1 MKVKLLALWLVL
13 LLGCVSNV
21 AGQTK
26 HILKGTYFESQLSGQ
41 DAICNTSGCKAFSP
55 LVPISSIVCPALANQ
70 TCTYHILAQG
80 LLDGT
85 LGNLILF
92 RFFIDRA
99 APNPGPTYPDGTVV
113 LFSLHH
119 FVDDLSSSSFMSSGV
134 SGTVTNSIDNQA
146 HVIRVDFG
154 CSAINT
160 DDQGCRASAFESSVR
175 IDVFRP

>member
-1 MKVKLLALWLVL
+1 MKVKLLVLTL
-13 LLGCVSNV
+13 LLGCLSNV

-26 HILKGTYFESQLSGQ
+26 HILKGTYFEAHLSKQ
-41 DAICNTSGCKAFSP
+41 DASCNTIGCKAFSP
-55 LVPISSIVCPALANQ
+55 LVPISSIVCPAPANQ

-80 LLDGT
+80 LLGGT
-85 LGNLILF
+85 LGNTMLF

-113 LFSLHH
+113 LFFLHH
-119 FVDDLSSSSFMSSGV
+119 FVDDLSSDSFMSSGV

-154 CSAINT
+154 CANT
-160 DDQGCRASAFESSVR
+160 ATDEQGCGASAFESSVR